1 MQQKSQVPECNS
13 FEVIL
18 YIKTR
23 AMLFSTCV
31 YSSYSEDALENAEK
45 EFSIHTMRHK
55 LGAIK
60 AEAAFVIDRR
70 QDRYY
75 TKQNGRW
82 RIEEDRIGPFSAA
95 HERMHFPG
103 AESEDALG
111 AGERFVKAA

>member
-1 MQQKSQVPECNS
+1 MQRECQVPECGL

-18 YIKTR
+18 YIPNR

-45 EFSIHTMRHK
+45 EFSIHTLRHK
-55 LGAIK
+55 LGAIR
-60 AEAAFVIDRR
+60 ANAAFVIDRR

-82 RIEEDRIGPFSAA
+82 RIESDRVGPFSAV
-95 HERMHFPG
+95 HERLHFPD
-103 AESEDALG
+103 AESEEALG
-111 AGERFVKAA
+111 AARFASRAA